1 MSWTRGITYGGRPV
15 QCADARQY
23 PLAAGKANGY
33 TCAIGPEA
41 GTGYVL
47 MLLSDLNRIST
58 ATGHELVFFNSGDV
72 GVPAVRLTFRNLY
85 VVKAT
90 RVTGGYSG
98 DPNALMLVELTD
110 RRYHLNRWTSCN
122 RQFNVGAPTDTG
134 YLTESKNGG
143 SDWTWTTLIGQLWT
157 DAGLGTAPSLPLSMP
172 SSKPTNLKFIGVNA
186 WQALHQ
192 VLDKLKLTTTY
203 DPVADTFGIIALN
216 ETVSTAVSNQAEYY
230 GNPVSGVACRGPAT
244 IRVFFHYADED
255 SGQEN
260 DTGTTSNFTSTPAYS
275 IDVATG
281 LSGAVS
287 GSVQPLWDDLPAL
300 IEHGESAL
308 TAGMITTL
316 TTRANERASAWLE
329 KYSQN
334 NALRESLVYTG
345 LVNKRPSGKFK
356 QIIWR
361 DYGPEYGGLV
371 TELCRYPGVPGE
383 SGGCGEDFWTGDPNF
398 GPPDFTEHTK
408 VGFPDRA
415 QPVKLVSATK
425 ADSSNDLY
433 DGKVCRY
440 ISTATGGAF
449 TDYEDCYI
457 YFLESSPSVSANDRF
472 IGRLCGL
479 VTSNTAV
486 TRPLYLVRA
495 GGAGGSSAKNWTI
508 MWFTVDTSPF
518 STSDPSFTATPTR
531 VIGTTGLV
539 TVGVTTGVTVINQG
553 AANTPYMFSGNVGD
567 CGQAYYDPD
576 EAEWICFLL
585 ECTPA

>member
-1 MSWTRGITYGGRPV
+1 MSWTRGITYGFKQV
-15 QCADARQY
+15 IAADSRQY

-33 TCAIGPEA
+33 TCAVGPEP
-41 GTGYVL
+41 GVGYVL
-47 MLLSDLNRIST
+47 MLLSDLTALST
-58 ATGHELVFFNSGDV
+58 ATGHELVMYCSGDS
-72 GVPAVRLTFRNLY
+72 GVPATRLSFRNLY

-110 RRYHLNRWTSCN
+110 RRYHLNRWTSVN
-122 RQFNVGAPTDTG
+122 RQFNVPAPCEESA

-143 SDWTWTTLIGQLWT
+143 SAWTWTTLIGQLWT

-172 SSKPTNLKFIGVNA
+172 STAPTNLKFVGVNA

-192 VLDKLKLTTTY
+192 VLDKVKLTTAY
-203 DPVADTFGIIALN
+203 DPVADSFSIIAVN
-216 ETVSTAVSNQAEYY
+216 ETVSTAVANQAEYY
-230 GNPVSGVACRGPAT
+230 GNPVSGIACRGPAT
-244 IRVFFHYADED
+244 IRVFFPYVEED
-255 SGQEN
+255 TGQEN
-260 DTGTTSNFTSTPAYS
+260 DTGTSSNWTSTPAYS
-275 IDVATG
+275 VDVATG
-281 LSGAVS
+281 LTGAVS

-308 TAGMITTL
+308 TGSMTTAL
-316 TTRANERASAWLE
+316 STRANERASAWLE
-329 KYSQN
+329 TYAKN
-334 NALRESLVYTG
+334 NALRESLIYTG

-361 DYGPEYGGLV
+361 DYGAEYGGLV

-383 SGGCGEDFWTGDPNF
+383 MPDSGLDDGNFTPPPHDPSVW
-398 GPPDFTEHTK
+398 PE
-408 VGFPDRA
+408 RA

-425 ADSSNDLY
+425 ADSSHDLY

-440 ISTATGGAF
+440 ISTATGGGF

-479 VTSNTAV
+479 VTSNSAV

-508 MWFTVDTSPF
+508 IWFTVDSDFTTSA
-518 STSDPSFTATPTR
+518 SDFTVTVTR
-531 VIGTTGLV
+531 VIGTTGIV
-539 TVGVTTGVTVINQG
+539 AVSDTGVVVLNQP
-553 AANTPYMFSGNVGD
+553 AQNEPYMFSGNTGD
-567 CGQAYYDPD
+567 AGQAYYDPD
-576 EAEWICFLL
+576 EEEWICFLL